1 MIDDRMSQQL
11 INKFKPI
18 IFSKIGLIIKHLAI
32 LSVTIMV
39 VIMIVSLLAL
49 ISPKV
54 SHIPMHQQNNYPM
67 IDVAFA
73 SPLQESANSSLN
85 GLIGFNSSGIIE
97 KNSSDAIYPAF
108 NYSLTEIEQAKIKDL
123 TTTNSS
129 FLPVPDLIS
138 ESGLQ
143 AHQAPT
149 AVEGGGELTQSAIEK
164 MVNPSS
170 LLSSAID
177 DIRESG
183 NIDSDKSPD
192 VQSVYNKTISFL
204 NTEFSTIP
212 LYGMNIPPKDYLII
226 SSDEVNYNKGEKFF
240 ASARIP
246 CNDKHETALRVVLLE
261 NWSSISYPPPNM
273 HLIDGGAEGQLCMF
287 RIEYPENGTV
297 ESYVTPV
304 ATEDK
309 ASSRNLVESTAIA
322 LYNSGESAL
331 RFPTASSITVTHL
344 DNS

>member
-1 MIDDRMSQQL
+1 MIDDRKSQQL

-18 IFSKIGLIIKHLAI
+18 IFSKIELIIKHLAI
-32 LSVTIMV
+32 LSVTTMV

-49 ISPKV
+49 ISPKA

-73 SPLQESANSSLN
+73 SPLQESDNSSLN
-85 GLIGFNSSGIIE
+85 GLIGFNPSGIIG

-108 NYSLTEIEQAKIKDL
+108 NYSLTEFEQAKSKDL

-138 ESGLQ
+138 ESELQ

-149 AVEGGGELTQSAIEK
+149 ELEGGELTQSAIEK

-183 NIDSDKSPD
+183 NIDSDKTPE

-226 SSDEVNYNKGEKFF
+226 SSDEVNYNRGEKLF
-240 ASARIP
+240 AAARIP

-261 NWSSISYPPPNM
+261 NWSSIVYPPLNL

-287 RIEYPENGTV
+287 RIEYPENGIV
-297 ESYVTPV
+297 ESSVTPV

-309 ASSRNLVESTAIA
+309 ASGRNFVESNAIA

-331 RFPTASSITVTHL
+331 RFPIASSITVTHL

>member
-18 IFSKIGLIIKHLAI
+18 IFSKIELIIKHLAI

-49 ISPKV
+49 FSPKV
-54 SHIPMHQQNNYPM
+54 SHIPMHQQNNYPT

-73 SPLQESANSSLN
+73 SSLQESDNSSLN
-85 GLIGFNSSGIIE
+85 GLIGFNASGIIG

-108 NYSLTEIEQAKIKDL
+108 NYSLTEIEQAKSKDL
-123 TTTNSS
+123 TTTTNSS

-149 AVEGGGELTQSAIEK
+149 AAEGGELTQSAIEK

-183 NIDSDKSPD
+183 NIDSVKSPA
-192 VQSVYNKTISFL
+192 VRSVYNKTISFL
-204 NTEFSTIP
+204 RTEFSTIP

-226 SSDEVNYNKGEKFF
+226 SSDEVNYNKGEKLF
-240 ASARIP
+240 ATARFP
-246 CNDKHETALRVVLLE
+246 CNDKHETALRVVFLE
-261 NWSSISYPPPNM
+261 NWSSIAYPPPNM

-287 RIEYPENGTV
+287 RIEYPEKGMV
-297 ESYVTPV
+297 ESYVTPI

-322 LYNSGESAL
+322 LYNSGASAL
-331 RFPTASSITVTHL
+331 RLPTASSITVTHL
-344 DNS
+344 DYS

>member
-1 MIDDRMSQQL
+1 MSQQL

-18 IFSKIGLIIKHLAI
+18 IFSKIELIIKHLAI
-32 LSVTIMV
+32 FSVTTMTV
-39 VIMIVSLLAL
+39 VLVVSLLAL

-54 SHIPMHQQNNYPM
+54 SHIPIHQQNNYPM

-73 SPLQESANSSLN
+73 SSPQKSDNSSLN
-85 GLIGFNSSGIIE
+85 GLIGFEASGIIG

-108 NYSLTEIEQAKIKDL
+108 NYSLTEIEQAKSKDG

-129 FLPVPDLIS
+129 FLPIPDLIS

-143 AHQAPT
+143 VHQAPP
-149 AVEGGGELTQSAIEK
+149 AAEGHELMQSAIEK

-183 NIDSDKSPD
+183 NIESDKSPD
-192 VQSVYNKTISFL
+192 VKSVDNKTISFF
-204 NTEFSTIP
+204 NTEFSTTP

-226 SSDEVNYNKGEKFF
+226 SSDEVNYNKGEKLF
-240 ASARIP
+240 ATARIP
-246 CNDKHETALRVVLLE
+246 CNDNHETALKVVLLE
-261 NWSSISYPPPNM
+261 NWSSIAYPPPNM
-273 HLIDGGAEGQLCMF
+273 HLIDGGTEGQLCMF
-287 RIEYPENGTV
+287 RIEYPENGLV

-309 ASSRNLVESTAIA
+309 TSSHILVESTAIA
-322 LYNSGESAL
+322 LYNSGASAL

>member
-1 MIDDRMSQQL
+1 MSQQL

-18 IFSKIGLIIKHLAI
+18 IFSKIELIIKHLAI
-32 LSVTIMV
+32 FSVTTMTVIMV
-39 VIMIVSLLAL
+39 VSLLAL

-54 SHIPMHQQNNYPM
+54 SHIPIHQQNNYPM

-73 SPLQESANSSLN
+73 SSLQESDNSSLN
-85 GLIGFNSSGIIE
+85 GLIGFDSSGIIG

-108 NYSLTEIEQAKIKDL
+108 NYSLTEIEQAKSKDVI
-123 TTTNSS
+123 TTNSS
-129 FLPVPDLIS
+129 FLPIPDLIS

-143 AHQAPT
+143 VHQAPP
-149 AVEGGGELTQSAIEK
+149 AADGDELMQSAIEK

-183 NIDSDKSPD
+183 NIDSDKSPG
-192 VQSVYNKTISFL
+192 VKSVDNKTISFL
-204 NTEFSTIP
+204 KTEFSTTP

-226 SSDEVNYNKGEKFF
+226 SSDEVNYNKGEKLF
-240 ASARIP
+240 ATARIP
-246 CNDKHETALRVVLLE
+246 CNDNHETALRVVLLE
-261 NWSSISYPPPNM
+261 NWSSIAYPPPNM
-273 HLIDGGAEGQLCMF
+273 HLINGGTEGQLCMF
-287 RIEYPENGTV
+287 RIEYPENGLV

-304 ATEDK
+304 ATGDK
-309 ASSRNLVESTAIA
+309 TSSRILVESTAIA
-322 LYNSGESAL
+322 LYNSGASAL

>member
-1 MIDDRMSQQL
+1 MSQQL

-18 IFSKIGLIIKHLAI
+18 IFSNIKLIIKHLAI

-73 SPLQESANSSLN
+73 SPLQESDNTSLN
-85 GLIGFNSSGIIE
+85 GLIGFNASGIIE

-149 AVEGGGELTQSAIEK
+149 AAEGDELTQSAIEK

-183 NIDSDKSPD
+183 NIDSDKSAD

-226 SSDEVNYNKGEKFF
+226 SSEEVNYNKGEKLF
-240 ASARIP
+240 ATARIP
-246 CNDKHETALRVVLLE
+246 CNDEHETALRVVLLE
-261 NWSSISYPPPNM
+261 NWSSIAYPPPNM

-287 RIEYPENGTV
+287 RIEYPENGIV
-297 ESYVTPV
+297 VSYVTPV

-331 RFPTASSITVTHL
+331 RFPTASSITVKHL

>member
-1 MIDDRMSQQL
+1 MIDDLMSQQV

-18 IFSKIGLIIKHLAI
+18 IFSKIELIIKHLAI
-32 LSVTIMV
+32 LSVTTMV
-39 VIMIVSLLAL
+39 VIMIVSLFAL
-49 ISPKV
+49 YSPKV
-54 SHIPMHQQNNYPM
+54 SHIPMHQQDNYPI

-73 SPLQESANSSLN
+73 SSLQDSDSPSLN
-85 GLIGFNSSGIIE
+85 GLIGFNASGIIG

-108 NYSLTEIEQAKIKDL
+108 NYSLTEIEQAKSKNL

-129 FLPVPDLIS
+129 FLPVPGFIS
-138 ESGLQ
+138 ESRLQ
-143 AHQAPT
+143 AHQAPS
-149 AVEGGGELTQSAIEK
+149 AAEGGDLTQNAIEK

-183 NIDSDKSPD
+183 NIDSDKAPD
-192 VQSVYNKTISFL
+192 VQSVHNKTTSFL

-226 SSDEVNYNKGEKFF
+226 SSDEVNYNKGEKLFVT
-240 ASARIP
+240 ARIP
-246 CNDKHETALRVVLLE
+246 CNDKHETALRVVMLE
-261 NWSSISYPPPNM
+261 NWSSIAYPPPNM

-287 RIEYPENGTV
+287 RIEYPEKGIV

-304 ATEDK
+304 PTEVK

-322 LYNSGESAL
+322 LYNSGASAL
-331 RFPTASSITVTHL
+331 RFPAASSITVTHL
-344 DNS
+344 DYS